1 MKDIQ
6 VGDLVRIRTPRPG
19 PGPLAIV
26 LAIHPSHRTVAHH
39 MREVDVLIGEKHY
52 NFMMYELEGA

>member
-6 VGDLVRIRTPRPG
+6 TGDLVKIRSPG
-19 PGPLAIV
+19 PYGELLGLV
-26 LAIHPSHRTVAHH
+26 LAIHPSHRTTAPH
-39 MREVDVLIGEKHY
+39 MREVDVLIGEQHY